1 MLDLKRRARRRS
13 GHRPGDGEHPVNH
26 GV

>member
-13 GHRPGDGEHPVNH
+13 WHRPGDGEHPVNH